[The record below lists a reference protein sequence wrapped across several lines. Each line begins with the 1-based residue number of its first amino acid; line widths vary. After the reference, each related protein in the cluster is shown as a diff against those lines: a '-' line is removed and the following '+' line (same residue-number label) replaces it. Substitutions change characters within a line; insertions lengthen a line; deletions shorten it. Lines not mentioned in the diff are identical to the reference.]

1 MPASGLLIG
10 YVRLGGNDHL
20 SGNDDETLSR
30 IDTDALGEP
39 FEVGF
44 AQLSADDGDVAVRQ
58 LPDIGATGIAGRC
71 SQLVR
76 RLAEPSQE
84 IRRGLRVPPAGH
96 RPLQHQQPVHR
107 TSRESRAAKAPRFD
121 AKLVN
126 TGSPKPTNSLLN
138 EHARNRTITG
148 QILVRFEVGRK
159 GRMVRLSAYHGGRR
173 SGGCDADKS
182 TTFPGVT

>member
-20 SGNDDETLSR
+20 SGNDDETLTR

-71 SQLVR
+71 PQLVR
-76 RLAEPSQE
+76 RFAEPSQE

-96 RPLQHQQPVHR
+96 RPPP
-107 TSRESRAAKAPRFD
+107 TSTARPPHKTRIKRSERRPNSPIRDLRSR
-121 AKLVN
+121 
-126 TGSPKPTNSLLN
+126 
-138 EHARNRTITG
+138 
-148 QILVRFEVGRK
+148 
-159 GRMVRLSAYHGGRR
+159 
-173 SGGCDADKS
+173 
-182 TTFPGVT
+182 